1 MTASATPKWLL
12 LILQL
17 PPKPDYLRV
26 KVRRRLRK
34 IGAAPIRDAV
44 YVLANTEESLEDF
57 LWLCREIRSEGGE
70 AHVVEA
76 SFVDGLTD
84 TEIAVMLAPIET
96 TIPSASGNTWV
107 TRANVYV
114 DRIASAWLIR
124 RFIDPAATFRF
135 VPARRFRP
143 AAGEVRFDMFDGEYT
158 HEGDRCTFEVLLE
171 RFNLTRD
178 RALRAIAD
186 IVHDIDLKD
195 EQFKRPET
203 AGVARLLDALVAST
217 PDDPARLERGAQ
229 LFGDLY
235 ASFEDT
241 DPTPLGDP

>member
-1 MTASATPKWLL
+1 MSESATPKWLL

-34 IGAAPIRDAV
+34 IGAEPIRDAV
-44 YVLANTEESLEDF
+44 YVLANSEESMEDF

-76 SFVDGLTD
+76 TFVDGFTD
-84 TEIAVMLAPIET
+84 EEIAAMLSPAEPAP
-96 TIPSASGNTWV
+96 PSATGNTWV

-124 RFIDPAATFRF
+124 RFIDPAATFKF
-135 VPARRFRP
+135 VAARRYR
-143 AAGEVRFDMFDGEYT
+143 AGAGEFRFDMFDGEYT
-158 HEGDRCTFEVLLE
+158 HEGDQCTFEVLLA
-171 RFNLTRD
+171 RHKLARH
-178 RALRAIAD
+178 RSLRAIAE
-186 IVHDIDLKD
+186 IVHDLDLKD
-195 EQFKRPET
+195 DRFERPET
-203 AGVARLLDALVAST
+203 AGIARLLDALVAST
-217 PDDPARLERGAQ
+217 PDDAVRLERGAQ

-235 ASFEDT
+235 ASFEET
-241 DPTPLGDP
+241 RPTAPRDS

>member
-1 MTASATPKWLL
+1 MAESAQPKWLL

-34 IGAAPIRDAV
+34 IGAEPIRDAV
-44 YVLANTEESLEDF
+44 YVLANSEESLEDF

-84 TEIAVMLAPIET
+84 TEITSMLTPAESAP
-96 TIPSASGNTWV
+96 PLASGRTWV
-107 TRANVYV
+107 TRTNVHV

-135 VPARRFRP
+135 VAARRFRP
-143 AAGEVRFDMFDGEYT
+143 EAGEVRFDMFDGEYT
-158 HEGDRCTFEVLLE
+158 HEGARCTFEVLLE
-171 RFNLTRD
+171 RFHLTRD
-178 RALRAIAD
+178 RGLRAIAD

-195 EQFKRPET
+195 ELFKRPET

-217 PDDPARLERGAQ
+217 ADDAARLERGAQ

-235 ASFEDT
+235 ESFVDS
-241 DPTPLGDP
+241 DPTPLSDP